1 MSRWGYATIGLVI
14 ASVGAE
20 AVNLGD
26 VVVFLLSAASLV
38 PAAGLIGRATEA
50 LAQHV
55 GSRYGGLLNA
65 TFGNAS
71 ELIITG
77 FAIHRGLLTLVKAS
91 ITGSIIG
98 NTLLVLGTALL
109 VGGTRHRLQRFDPRE
124 ATRNA
129 TMMMLAIAGLY
140 LPAMLSLTVG
150 DAGALERLSLL
161 VSGVLLVTYLAYLAY
176 TMLRPSKKTGPK
188 EARWN
193 SQSPEGAVARQPH
206 ENKSGPHP
214 PTPSPPWGGGAAEDV
229 GAADVR
235 AAQRPHGGSSSGEGE
250 TETRAAETD
259 EATWGVG
266 RSVAMLALGAAA
278 AAIGSELLVGTI
290 GPVTKQLGLSEL
302 FVGVILVPIVGNAA
316 EHVSAVQQ
324 AWRNRLETT
333 LAIAAGS
340 STQIALFVAPTLV
353 FVSLLLGHPLDL
365 VFSGLELTVLG
376 LATAIFA
383 YVSLD
388 GESNWLEGVQLL
400 ALYVMAALAFFVIPG
415 TA

>member
-14 ASVGAE
+14 ASTAANFAG
-20 AVNLGD
+20 LGD
-26 VVVFLLSAASLV
+26 VIVFLLSTASLV

-55 GSRYGGLLNA
+55 GPRYGGLLNA

-109 VGGTRHRLQRFDPRE
+109 LGGYRHRLQRFDPRE

-129 TMMMLAIAGLY
+129 TMMILAIAGLS
-140 LPAMLSLTVG
+140 LPAMLSRSVSDPG
-150 DAGALERLSLL
+150 VLEHLSLL
-161 VSGVLLVTYLAYLAY
+161 VAGVLLATYLAYLAY
-176 TMLRPSKKTGPK
+176 TVLRPQKQAG
-188 EARWN
+188 ARETRWHT
-193 SQSPEGAVARQPH
+193 QSPEGAVARQH
-206 ENKSGPHP
+206 
-214 PTPSPPWGGGAAEDV
+214 GAASV
-229 GAADVR
+229 GERTGPVSEPGVAAP
-235 AAQRPHGGSSSGEGE
+235 AE
-250 TETRAAETD
+250 TEEVEAE
-259 EATWGVG
+259 AWGLG
-266 RSVAMLALGAAA
+266 RSIAMLALGAVG

-290 GPVTKQLGLSEL
+290 EPVTKQLGLSEQ
-302 FVGVILVPIVGNAA
+302 FVGVIVVPIVGNAA

-340 STQIALFVAPTLV
+340 STQIALFVGPALV
-353 FVSLLLGHPLDL
+353 FLSLLLGHPLDL
-365 VFSGLELTVLG
+365 LISGLELTVLG

-383 YVSLD
+383 YISLD
-388 GESNWLEGVQLL
+388 GESNWLEGIQLL
-400 ALYVMAALAFFVIPG
+400 ALYFMAALAFFVIPG
-415 TA
+415 GA